1 MKIIIASLFITLLNL
16 PSLAQQK
23 STSPYEWKWKR
34 DGIWTAAGLGASYY
48 GLSLIRNKDDLTP
61 AELQSVM
68 EKQDDINFIDRWVAG
83 NNSDNARSISD
94 IPFALSFAA
103 PFALLFDD
111 EVNDHTAQVLGI
123 YLESMATTGALYTI
137 TAGLANRSRP
147 YVYNTE
153 NSDFRRLSKNGQRS
167 FYSGHV
173 AATATAT
180 FFSAKAFQD
189 FNPDSAGIPYVWA
202 GAAILPA
209 AVGYLRLQ
217 AGEHFLT
224 DVLLGYGLGALA
236 GYYIPE
242 LHKRKDEMNLGLT
255 PVMGRTRFGDTYQA
269 LSLNYTF

>member
-1 MKIIIASLFITLLNL
+1 MKIFVITLIIALLNL
-16 PSLAQQK
+16 PVMAQQK
-23 STSPYEWKWKR
+23 SVSPYEWKWTR
-34 DGIWTAAGLGASYY
+34 DGIWTVSALGASAY
-48 GLSLIRNKDDLTP
+48 GLSIIKNKDDLTQT
-61 AELQSVM
+61 ELTNIVNNQNN
-68 EKQDDINFIDRWVAG
+68 INGLDRWAAG
-83 NNSDNARSISD
+83 NNSDNARALSD

-103 PFALLFDD
+103 PLVLLLDD

-147 YVYNTE
+147 YVYDTD
-153 NSDFRRLSKNGQRS
+153 NSDFKRLSKNGQRS

-180 FFSAKAFQD
+180 FFTAKAFQD

-202 GAAILPA
+202 GAIVLPA
-209 AVGYLRLQ
+209 AVGYLRLE

-224 DVLLGYGLGALA
+224 DVLLGYTLGALA

-242 LHKRKDEMNLGLT
+242 LHKRKDDAKFGFS
-255 PVMGRTRFGDTYQA
+255 PVMGQTRFGDTYQGF
-269 LSLNYTF
+269 SVNYTF